1 MTWPIVEG
9 TSLLF
14 LHVSR
19 GKRSVTLDL
28 RTEAGRQVFL
38 DLARDVDVVVEAM
51 RPGGLERRG
60 LGPDVLREQNP
71 GLVFCTISGYGST
84 GPYRDLPSHGIAYDT
99 WAGIVD
105 PDRDDLG
112 RPSLPVHTSIGI
124 NAGPLYGALAILAA
138 VIAARETG
146 HGTDIEVA
154 AVRRCRRVDWLR
166 IETERAYE
174 RPASEVTGNASDGGE
189 RRPPGV
195 AGMVGSVRYQIYDAR
210 DAPVI
215 FMASERHFWQKF
227 CDAVG
232 RSDLFERFPGESIAD
247 HAARQRRAARRARRD
262 LR

>member
-1 MTWPIVEG
+1 MLDARSRRHSTPLADLGAEVIKVEPPGGDYGRKMTWPIVEG

-14 LHVSR
+14 LDVSR

-28 RTEAGRQVFL
+28 RTEAARQVFL

-60 LGPDVLREQNP
+60 LGPDVLRGQNP

-124 NAGPLYGALAILAA
+124 SAGPLYGVVAILAA
-138 VIAARETG
+138 VIAGSSGAG
-146 HGTDIEVA
+146 DGTDIEVVQFDA
-154 AVRRCRRVDWLR
+154 AAAFDWSADRDRACVRAACLGGDRKCLRRRRAPTARRCRHGRQ
-166 IETERAYE
+166 RAL
-174 RPASEVTGNASDGGE
+174 SDL
-189 RRPPGV
+189 RRPRNAPGDLH
-195 AGMVGSVRYQIYDAR
+195 GVR
-210 DAPVI
+210 APFLAEV
-215 FMASERHFWQKF
+215 
-227 CDAVG
+227 
-232 RSDLFERFPGESIAD
+232 L
-247 HAARQRRAARRARRD
+247 
-262 LR
+262 